1 MRYLF
6 SFILLY
12 ISVTANAQEIREYS
26 VYFETAEY
34 TLVPEEETD
43 LDKFLGGVDF
53 KKITHIN
60 IFGYTD
66 DVGTAGYNKKLSNNR
81 ANYIQDY
88 LIEKGIAT
96 NVFNNVSGKGEI
108 ILKNSDEIETDI
120 ERGYNRKVL
129 IEISLKRTTEEL
141 DKTYVDYKFNQDLK
155 VGDVITLE
163 HLLFKEG
170 YAKIKPQSYK
180 HLKRLAKILKERDDI
195 FFEIR
200 GHVCCTRYGRDAI
213 DRKTKKRNLS
223 TARAKY
229 VYDFLAKNKISK
241 HRMRY
246 KGMRRKF
253 PLGKGEQ
260 YDRRVEIVIVNFA
273 QKRNVREK
281 KKG

>member
-1 MRYLF
+1 MRAVLYSICLIIYTF
-6 SFILLY
+6 SF
-12 ISVTANAQEIREYS
+12 AQEKREYS
-26 VYFETAEY
+26 IYFETGKY
-34 TLVPEEETD
+34 TLILDEETKFND
-43 LDKFLGGVDF
+43 FVDKLDF
-53 KKITHIN
+53 KKILHIT
-60 IFGYTD
+60 IYGYTD
-66 DVGTAGYNKKLSNNR
+66 DVGSTSFNRVLSNQR
-81 ANYIQDY
+81 ASYIQEY
-88 LIEKGIAT
+88 LINKGIDPE
-96 NVFNNVSGKGEI
+96 VFKDVNGKGEI
-108 ILKNSDEIETDI
+108 VLKKAGEIETDI

-129 IEISLKRTTEEL
+129 VEVSLKQTKEEL
-141 DKTYVDYKFNQDLK
+141 DKTYISYKFSQELK

-170 YAKIKPQSYK
+170 YAKIKGESYA
-180 HLKRLAKILKERDDI
+180 HLKRLAKLLKERDDI

-200 GHVCCTRYGRDAI
+200 GHVCCTRFGRDAI

-260 YDRRVEIVIVNFA
+260 FDRRVEIVIVNFA
-273 QKRNVREK
+273 QKRNVRTK
-281 KKG
+281 KK

>member
-1 MRYLF
+1 MIRFLF
-6 SFILLY
+6 LVCTLFISLSY
-12 ISVTANAQEIREYS
+12 AQEKREYS

-34 TLVPEEETD
+34 TLTPDEESSFND
-43 LDKFLGGVDF
+43 FVDKLDF
-53 KKITHIN
+53 KKITHIS
-60 IFGYTD
+60 IYGYTD
-66 DVGTAGYNKKLSNNR
+66 DVGSTGYNKKLSVDR
-81 ANYIQDY
+81 ATYIQEY
-88 LIEKGIAT
+88 LIEKGIDKK
-96 NVFNNVSGKGEI
+96 NFNTVKGKGEI
-108 ILKNSDEIETDI
+108 LLKSAGEIETDI
-120 ERGYNRKVL
+120 ERGFNRKVL
-129 IEISLKRTTEEL
+129 IEVSLKRTEEEIN
-141 DKTYVDYKFNQDLK
+141 KRSITYKFEQDLK

-163 HLLFKEG
+163 NLLFKEG
-170 YAKIKPQSYK
+170 YAKIKPHSYT
-180 HLKRLAKILKERDDI
+180 HLRALAKALKERKDI

-200 GHVCCTRYGRDAI
+200 GHVCCTRFGRDAI

-260 YDRRVEIVIVNFA
+260 FDRRVEIVIVNFA

-281 KKG
+281 KK